1 MRLGAVG
8 ALSLPRSSFS
18 NHLSLP
24 VNPRPR
30 YSLSNG
36 GASLHFPNF
45 ISSRQ
50 FSCHC
55 TTKQAPSLELP
66 LLPFVLDEVLIP
78 SEVKTLH
85 LYEARFLALLEEAV
99 SSRNKT
105 FVHFVLDPLSSSRS
119 PLASYCCL
127 IHIENIEK
135 LPIGALVSIRGI
147 SRVNV
152 VELVQME
159 PYLRGVVVPVLDNV
173 PSEATQLDSK
183 ILELKDSISSLQA
196 LQIKLKVPKRE
207 RLQTQTKNSLFWAEK
222 EVSDFLLQDFVPTQ
236 AERIS
241 FSAFQPVSG
250 MSDTE
255 LLTVQREKLKAME
268 SRESLERVEKGIAF
282 VRQCMKMVAARL
294 AIQSL

>member
-1 MRLGAVG
+1 MRFGAVG
-8 ALSLPRSSFS
+8 ALSLPRSSF
-18 NHLSLP
+18 P
-24 VNPRPR
+24 INPRLR

-36 GASLHFPNF
+36 GTSLHFPNF
-45 ISSRQ
+45 ISSRR

-55 TTKQAPSLELP
+55 TSSRAPSLELP
-66 LLPFVLDEVLIP
+66 LLPFVLDEVLVP
-78 SEVKTLH
+78 SEAKTLH

-99 SSRNKT
+99 SQSNKT
-105 FVHFVLDPLSSSRS
+105 FVHFVLDPVSNSRFS
-119 PLASYCCL
+119 YPSYCSL

-173 PSEATQLDSK
+173 PSEATQLNSK
-183 ILELKDSISSLQA
+183 VLELKDSISSLQA

-207 RLQTQTKNSLFWAEK
+207 RLQTQTKNSLFWAEN
-222 EVSDFLLQDFVPTQ
+222 EVSGFSLQDFVPTQ

-241 FSAFQPVSG
+241 FSAFQPVAG

-255 LLTVQREKLKAME
+255 LLTVQRERLKAME
-268 SRESLERVEKGIAF
+268 LRESLERVERGITF